1 MRRFV
6 TVAVSLLVVSLAVA
20 GTAWVAPRW
29 TKSVGLD
36 FWNLGAEK
44 SRLETALAEQ
54 EDWDSAGEEV
64 RRRGEVV
71 DGIAANWCD
80 GRLTLP
86 EAVDAVSAVVRTS
99 PDWFDQARFYYEAR
113 GLPPT
118 ATDRDVV
125 TWYLRVKLESMLARV
140 EHTGDLSRA
149 AVLAA
154 RLAQFDAEVRG

>member
-6 TVAVSLLVVSLAVA
+6 TVLVGLLVVLVAVA
-20 GTAWVAPRW
+20 GAAWAAPEW
-29 TKSVGLD
+29 TRTVGLD

-44 SRLETALAEQ
+44 SRLESELVENQEWETTSEQ
-54 EDWDSAGEEV
+54 A

-71 DGIAANWCD
+71 DGIAAAWCD

-86 EAVDAVSAVVRTS
+86 EAVEAVSAVVRTS
-99 PDWFDQARFYYEAR
+99 PDWFDQSRFSYHPQ

-125 TWYLRVKLESMLARV
+125 IWYLRIKLETMRV
-140 EHTGDLSRA
+140 SAEHAGDLSRA
-149 AVLAA
+149 ATITA
-154 RLAQFDAEVRG
+154 RVAQFDAEVRG